1 MHSSS
6 PTIKSR
12 DGLGDNILTRTIYA
26 EIRHWFYLC
35 IISNEWN
42 VMAVASSA
50 SQGPLGCTLVND
62 WNVPS
67 CRQVR
72 RDQQDTCCEHVLAKD
87 HLAFTY
93 LLLEQSLVFAA
104 DSRGLAVVL
113 HLQTSTQ
120 NERQRVILWV
130 WKVSDSGTKKNL
142 TSDTCERNRCH

>member
-62 WNVPS
+62 RNVPS
-67 CRQVR
+67 CVAFPSGHHSAALLKCKQGY
-72 RDQQDTCCEHVLAKD
+72 DWCNMHAPPLEIEAKKW
-87 HLAFTY
+87 LYIPSQREF
-93 LLLEQSLVFAA
+93 
-104 DSRGLAVVL
+104 GL
-113 HLQTSTQ
+113 
-120 NERQRVILWV
+120 RVSV
-130 WKVSDSGTKKNL
+130 TV
-142 TSDTCERNRCH
+142 